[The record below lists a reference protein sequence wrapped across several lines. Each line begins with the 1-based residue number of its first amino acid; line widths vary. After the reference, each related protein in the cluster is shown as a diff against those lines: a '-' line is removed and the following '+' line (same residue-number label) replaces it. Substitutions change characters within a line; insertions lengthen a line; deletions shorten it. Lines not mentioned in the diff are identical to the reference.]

1 MVSAMYEGCCGK
13 GILLPYSL
21 TVTALLKGEDK
32 VFLLFLWSS
41 AESVTSL
48 CHPSVDYF

>member
-1 MVSAMYEGCCGK
+1 MYEAAAVKC
-13 GILLPYSL
+13 IFLPYAL
-21 TVTALLKGEDK
+21 TTAALLKGEDK

-41 AESVTSL
+41 AESATHL

>member
-1 MVSAMYEGCCGK
+1 MYEAAAVKC
-13 GILLPYSL
+13 ILLPYVL
-21 TVTALLKGEDK
+21 TAAALLKGEDK